1 MKDPNYVYLTS
12 KADRDRRVRRRKRL
26 AEQKVCMTTASHGP
40 ATHGRLC
47 YRCRLI
53 HRGVKPDEATRI
65 ASQESVDV
73 AA

>member
-1 MKDPNYVYLTS
+1 MNDPNYVYLTS

-26 AEQKVCMTTASHGP
+26 ADAGLCITTGSHGP

-47 YRCRLI
+47 AACRRVHKGLPREETI
-53 HRGVKPDEATRI
+53 
-65 ASQESVDV
+65 SV